1 MLYTIDKE
9 EILDYMLNVQAPEII
24 NILELLKNYCKE
36 NNIPLLNNTRSSSSH
51 DFVELILDCLDI
63 NLIFSEKNKLN

>member
-1 MLYTIDKE
+1 MKYTINKE
-9 EILDYMLNVQAPEII
+9 EILEYMHNVHSST
-24 NILELLKNYCKE
+24 ILDLLETLRNHCYE
-36 NNIPLLNNTRSSSSH
+36 NDIPLLNNPSINMES